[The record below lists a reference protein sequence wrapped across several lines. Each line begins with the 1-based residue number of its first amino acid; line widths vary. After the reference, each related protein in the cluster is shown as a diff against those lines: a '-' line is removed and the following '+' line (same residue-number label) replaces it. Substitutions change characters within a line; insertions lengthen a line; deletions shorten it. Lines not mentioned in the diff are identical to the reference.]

1 MVKVLFVTKF
11 VIVALLVS
19 RLSVLVV
26 EAVKFFV
33 QRSVKI
39 PVTPLIKVEK
49 KLLLVALVKLA
60 LVEFKVLIVALV
72 IVALLKIGLSV
83 KIYVTF
89 PVLSVETVK
98 LLFVDEAK
106 KVYSEEIEVVAITPL
121 IVEVITPEV
130 AVKLLLLIMLVVSVT
145 PFTIEVITLF
155 KESILLLLIIPLV
168 IVAPLPLTVEARV
181 KLFVEV
187 EIVKKLVVPVLITDC
202 KSVVVETPFTVEVKT
217 VPETLRPFEVII
229 ELVAITPLIVVV
241 KMLLLADW
249 VKLLMI
255 FVIPEDIPFT
265 ITSKKF
271 PVEEAVLLLIIVLV
285 PITPFTFEDN
295 ILLDEV
301 KLLVVV
307 GNSPKIEVVEITP
320 LILEVRTPEA

>member
-1 MVKVLFVTKF
+1 
-11 VIVALLVS
+11 
-19 RLSVLVV
+19 
-26 EAVKFFV
+26 
-33 QRSVKI
+33 
-39 PVTPLIKVEK
+39 
-49 KLLLVALVKLA
+49 
-60 LVEFKVLIVALV
+60 
-72 IVALLKIGLSV
+72 
-83 KIYVTF
+83 
-89 PVLSVETVK
+89 
-98 LLFVDEAK
+98 
-106 KVYSEEIEVVAITPL
+106 
-121 IVEVITPEV
+121 
-130 AVKLLLLIMLVVSVT
+130 MLVVSVT

-155 KESILLLLIIPLV
+155 KESILLLLIIPEV

-181 KLFVEV
+181 KLLVEV

-217 VPETLRPFEVII
+217 VPEILRPFEVII
-229 ELVAITPLIVVV
+229 ELVATTPLIVVV

-265 ITSKKF
+265 ITSKKLLE
-271 PVEEAVLLLIIVLV
+271 EEAVLLLIIVLV